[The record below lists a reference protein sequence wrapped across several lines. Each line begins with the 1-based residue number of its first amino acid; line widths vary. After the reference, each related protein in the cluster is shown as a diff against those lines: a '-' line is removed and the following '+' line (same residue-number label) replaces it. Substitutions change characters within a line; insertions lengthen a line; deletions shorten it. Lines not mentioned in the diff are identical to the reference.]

1 MKALARL
8 IGPMP
13 SQDHPIELQNLLLE
27 AEQLGTERGKAR
39 AGNLWHSPVVR
50 VGNNVQQFRD
60 SFTPDR
66 RDNAKLGKVRP
77 DRINHRSLLAN
88 EQMTSAVK
96 HQAALL
102 LRRLGWHEPHVGSGD
117 RLANRL
123 SVSHV
128 VLLPFDVGLHIS
140 RRHQSH
146 GMAEYLQL
154 ARPMVGRG
162 TGLDTNQAWRQLLEE
177 RQHVTT
183 LQLAADDHLTGGINS
198 VDLENR
204 LGDIKTDCR
213 DRLHGSLL

>member
-1 MKALARL
+1 MLPSLSLPPLECCFGTSPIQAEKLRPDRKVLGSATLATRAVASIGPTPGMQMKALARL
-8 IGPMP
+8 VGPVP
-13 SQDHPIELQNLLLE
+13 GYDHPIELQNLLLQ
-27 AEQLGTERGKAR
+27 AEQLGTERGKAP
-39 AGNLWHSPVVR
+39 AGNLMHSPVVR

-123 SVSHV
+123 SVGHV
-128 VLLPFDVGLHIS
+128 G
-140 RRHQSH
+140 
-146 GMAEYLQL
+146 
-154 ARPMVGRG
+154 
-162 TGLDTNQAWRQLLEE
+162 
-177 RQHVTT
+177 
-183 LQLAADDHLTGGINS
+183 
-198 VDLENR
+198 
-204 LGDIKTDCR
+204 
-213 DRLHGSLL
+213 